1 MLQNIKSYYL
11 IKFIYTFVEEVQK
24 LRLVRYN
31 KSIQNN
37 LDISIINYKFF
48 KGNYIIYESN
58 GIGKEYY
65 GYNDTLIYEGEYLN
79 GKRNGKGKEYDKY
92 NGELIFEGEY
102 LNGKRNGKGKD
113 CYPTGKLI
121 FEGEY
126 LNGKEWNGTRY
137 DENSNITYKLNND
150 MNGKGKEYYKG
161 KLEFEGQY
169 LNGKRHG
176 KGKEY
181 NYDGYLKFEGEYLN
195 GQRNGKGK
203 EYYLNSD
210 KLEFEGQYLF
220 DKKWNGKGY
229 DSFGNIIYEL
239 KDGKGLI
246 KIYYAEDNALIFE
259 GEYLNGKINGK
270 GKKFKDGQLIF
281 EGEYLYGNRL
291 KGKNYRIKY
300 FVYKEDEY
308 FKVEYLEYED

>member
-92 NGELIFEGEY
+92 NGE
-102 LNGKRNGKGKD
+102 
-113 CYPTGKLI
+113 LI

-270 GKKFKDGQLIF
+270 GKEYDRTGKLLF
-281 EGEYLYGNRL
+281 EGEYLND
-291 KGKNYRIKY
+291 KI
-300 FVYKEDEY
+300 V
-308 FKVEYLEYED
+308 V